1 MKSQLTETKNENEQ
15 KDYNIKML
23 TKENE
28 ELRAQNSDLKEELII
43 IRNRYNLL
51 EERAKKQIQELK
63 TELSKLQKQVS

>member
-63 TELSKLQKQVS
+63 TELSKLQKQVG